1 MPFGTAMR
9 VFQIFYLILA
19 TYFVGNT
26 LGGLASLKDE
36 INDMKAFEA
45 WNRRELSRGLVDELQ
60 PYHHDDKIDQYEFF
74 VASLVILGK
83 ISTDDAVP
91 IMNKFRSL
99 ACKEGFIKVEEVDD
113 SDQELGISNGRDV
126 GLEQQ
131 CEEST
136 SRTNSGPM
144 SNVSGMRGVITE
156 EEITDSGVDGLHPA
170 TDLQTQSSVFSVTS
184 IYASSF

>member
-1 MPFGTAMR
+1 MDFGRGMR
-9 VFQIFYLILA
+9 VFQVFYLILA

-36 INDMKAFEA
+36 INDMKAYEA

-60 PYHHDDKIDQYEFF
+60 PYHHDDKIDQYEFL

-83 ISTDDAVP
+83 ISYSDVVP
-91 IMNKFRSL
+91 IMDKYRSL
-99 ACKEGFIKVEEVDD
+99 ACDEGFIKVEEVEE
-113 SDQELGISNGRDV
+113 SDQELGNCSQKDV

-131 CEEST
+131 CDESI

-144 SNVSGMRGVITE
+144 SNVTFMQGLIAEQEIKGSRGDGFAPPS
-156 EEITDSGVDGLHPA
+156 DS
-170 TDLQTQSSVFSVTS
+170 QTHGSVFSVTS